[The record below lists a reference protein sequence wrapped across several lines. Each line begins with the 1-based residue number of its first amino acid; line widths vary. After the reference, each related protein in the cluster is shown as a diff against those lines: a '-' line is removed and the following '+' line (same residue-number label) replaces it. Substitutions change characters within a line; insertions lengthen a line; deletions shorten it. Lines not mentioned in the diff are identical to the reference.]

1 MKQRCRY
8 CHTPLIISY
17 DTKLPIPVK
26 VDGEIIKRAKATRVR
41 GHVLYW
47 KQESG
52 KEPIAVVACSNCDR
66 VNVFGLPSFISKVL
80 EGVIKW
86 KPI

>member
-1 MKQRCRY
+1 VKVRCKY

-26 VDGEIIKRAKATRVR
+26 VGGEIIKRAKATRVK

-47 KQESG
+47 KQQSG
-52 KEPIAVVACSNCDR
+52 KEPIAIIECPTCGMT
-66 VNVFGLPSFISKVL
+66 NVFGLPSLVSKVL
-80 EGVIKW
+80 ERVI
-86 KPI
+86 

>member
-26 VDGEIIKRAKATRVR
+26 VDGEVIKRAKATEIR

-52 KEPIAVVACSNCDR
+52 EEPLVAMVCPNCGMT
-66 VNVFGLPSFISKVL
+66 NVFGLPSIVSKVL
-80 EGVIKW
+80 EVAIN
-86 KPI
+86 